1 VAERGVADGFPPDD
15 DRDRRDVCLLQ
26 RGEDAFE
33 RLVGGGRLAA
43 GKGRVGGGGDR
54 VDHVVGDGGDD
65 LVFAGEVGVHRAGG
79 QAVNSRGRIIRA
91 NAAAA
96 SLFGF
101 EEHEIN
107 GMSVRAL
114 FPGRPPIFPGG
125 RSGQGGQAGHY
136 LELVGRRRDSSQFPA
151 VVSVMPVRIGNV
163 LIAIMNIRDF
173 PESEQAQSVL
183 SRRLE
188 ILMPEDMYRQA
199 LLRQLVRA
207 REEERARIAADIHDD
222 ASGYL
227 IKSATGEEIIRVI
240 CVAAGG
246 ETVIPAGIPI
256 RALAVYRESTQQR
269 AGQALLESLT
279 PRERQ
284 ILAMMTHGTDNRT
297 VAERLQISYATVR
310 THVRSILAKLGARSQ
325 LEAVTKA
332 RKWGFR
338 G

>member
-1 VAERGVADGFPPDD
+1 
-15 DRDRRDVCLLQ
+15 
-26 RGEDAFE
+26 
-33 RLVGGGRLAA
+33 
-43 GKGRVGGGGDR
+43 
-54 VDHVVGDGGDD
+54 
-65 LVFAGEVGVHRAGG
+65 
-79 QAVNSRGRIIRA
+79 VNSRGRIIRA

-163 LIAIMNIRDF
+163 LIAI
-173 PESEQAQSVL
+173 
-183 SRRLE
+183 
-188 ILMPEDMYRQA
+188 
-199 LLRQLVRA
+199 
-207 REEERARIAADIHDD
+207 
-222 ASGYL
+222 
-227 IKSATGEEIIRVI
+227 
-240 CVAAGG
+240 
-246 ETVIPAGIPI
+246 
-256 RALAVYRESTQQR
+256 
-269 AGQALLESLT
+269 
-279 PRERQ
+279 
-284 ILAMMTHGTDNRT
+284 
-297 VAERLQISYATVR
+297 SYATVR